1 MNFKDDLGF
10 QAFQEKVLKW
20 KEIFVQGINHPHD
33 LGEARAEALTWE
45 DIIFKGK
52 LDAVDFCFLSDKAM
66 AEAGSFDDRAK
77 YFLHKIPYY
86 EEVTGLIPQM
96 NFIGDYAGAE
106 MPNGDKIGFLPQ
118 WFENG
123 EIIVRSYIR
132 LAEGFELDCDS
143 LILFENCNCI
153 GIVRYVKDFPPE
165 YYQKKEAYETR
176 KANAERDDDDLPF

>member
-1 MNFKDDLGF
+1 MLLHVIICRIMMLINYLMNI
-10 QAFQEKVLKW
+10 
-20 KEIFVQGINHPHD
+20 EI
-33 LGEARAEALTWE
+33 LE
-45 DIIFKGK
+45 
-52 LDAVDFCFLSDKAM
+52 
-66 AEAGSFDDRAK
+66 
-77 YFLHKIPYY
+77 
-86 EEVTGLIPQM
+86 
-96 NFIGDYAGAE
+96 
-106 MPNGDKIGFLPQ
+106 DKIGFLPQ

-123 EIIVRSYIR
+123 EIIVQTYIR

>member
-66 AEAGSFDDRAK
+66 SEAGSFDDRAK
-77 YFLHKIPYY
+77 YFLHK
-86 EEVTGLIPQM
+86 
-96 NFIGDYAGAE
+96 
-106 MPNGDKIGFLPQ
+106 LP
-118 WFENG
+118 
-123 EIIVRSYIR
+123 VLRSLHPR
-132 LAEGFELDCDS
+132 LSESQDW
-143 LILFENCNCI
+143 N
-153 GIVRYVKDFPPE
+153 VPMFPSW
-165 YYQKKEAYETR
+165 Q
-176 KANAERDDDDLPF
+176 

>member
-1 MNFKDDLGF
+1 MT
-10 QAFQEKVLKW
+10 E
-20 KEIFVQGINHPHD
+20 
-33 LGEARAEALTWE
+33 
-45 DIIFKGK
+45 
-52 LDAVDFCFLSDKAM
+52 
-66 AEAGSFDDRAK
+66 
-77 YFLHKIPYY
+77 YFLHKLPYY

-123 EIIVRSYIR
+123 EIIIRTYIR

-176 KANAERDDDDLPF
+176 KANTERDDDDLPF

>member
-96 NFIGDYAGAE
+96 NY
-106 MPNGDKIGFLPQ
+106 
-118 WFENG
+118 
-123 EIIVRSYIR
+123 R
-132 LAEGFELDCDS
+132 
-143 LILFENCNCI
+143 
-153 GIVRYVKDFPPE
+153 
-165 YYQKKEAYETR
+165 
-176 KANAERDDDDLPF
+176 

>member
-1 MNFKDDLGF
+1 
-10 QAFQEKVLKW
+10 
-20 KEIFVQGINHPHD
+20 
-33 LGEARAEALTWE
+33 
-45 DIIFKGK
+45 
-52 LDAVDFCFLSDKAM
+52 
-66 AEAGSFDDRAK
+66 
-77 YFLHKIPYY
+77 
-86 EEVTGLIPQM
+86 
-96 NFIGDYAGAE
+96 

-123 EIIVRSYIR
+123 EIIIRTYIR

-176 KANAERDDDDLPF
+176 KANAERDDDNLPF